1 MLKFHATLT
10 VCSFALSLALALVHN
25 RSTTA
30 VAQAPNAL
38 DQLPAGFAKLSGK
51 YIDVV
56 TDLPLSDELRELPA
70 VFDAAVPQWCEAFD
84 LPVASVEA
92 WHVEA
97 FVMLDRQRFISAGF
111 LPENISH
118 FTYGFQYGDRLWVT
132 EQPSAYYRRHLL
144 LHEGTHWI
152 MARKYGRQA
161 PPWLMEGMAE
171 WMGTHRW
178 DGTQL
183 HMGIIPT
190 NREEVP
196 FWGRTK
202 IIQQQLA
209 DGVAPSLESVLRY
222 SSTAHQQQEAYAWSW
237 AAVVFLKH
245 HPQTAE
251 TFARLLGQPL
261 QGRDDAN
268 RWLFRQLSSHWPFLR
283 QEWNATL
290 SDLDYGFA
298 PDRGLLVVSHKP
310 QQLTSPQTIN
320 IDANRGWQSSGVKVA
335 AGTRVNIRAEGE
347 FVVGR
352 LPKPWRSFPDGLTLE
367 YYRGQPLGR
376 LLMSSVAPLIH
387 EPDFS
392 KPVEIVSVGS
402 GGSFTVAESGELQ
415 FRINE
420 STGELADNSGTLA
433 ITISP

>member
-144 LHEGTHWI
+144 LHEGEFSHV
-152 MARKYGRQA
+152 RVSQRRR
-161 PPWLMEGMAE
+161 EG
-171 WMGTHRW
+171 
-178 DGTQL
+178 
-183 HMGIIPT
+183 
-190 NREEVP
+190 
-196 FWGRTK
+196 
-202 IIQQQLA
+202 
-209 DGVAPSLESVLRY
+209 
-222 SSTAHQQQEAYAWSW
+222 
-237 AAVVFLKH
+237 
-245 HPQTAE
+245 
-251 TFARLLGQPL
+251 
-261 QGRDDAN
+261 
-268 RWLFRQLSSHWPFLR
+268 
-283 QEWNATL
+283 
-290 SDLDYGFA
+290 
-298 PDRGLLVVSHKP
+298 
-310 QQLTSPQTIN
+310 
-320 IDANRGWQSSGVKVA
+320 
-335 AGTRVNIRAEGE
+335 
-347 FVVGR
+347 
-352 LPKPWRSFPDGLTLE
+352 
-367 YYRGQPLGR
+367 
-376 LLMSSVAPLIH
+376 
-387 EPDFS
+387 
-392 KPVEIVSVGS
+392 
-402 GGSFTVAESGELQ
+402 
-415 FRINE
+415 
-420 STGELADNSGTLA
+420 
-433 ITISP
+433 